1 MRDMKVGDRGF
12 FYHSNAGVAAGIVG
26 TVTVV
31 REAYPDPSCLDP
43 KSKYYDPK
51 SSQDNPRWSMV
62 DVRLDER
69 WARPV
74 LLSQL
79 RNIASAAGVEVGGA
93 AGRRGGGGEE
103 EETGLLSEEQT
114 RAIAGMKLLQRGM
127 RLSVQPLTLPEWD
140 AVNALSRAREGRY
153 ESNKN

>member
-1 MRDMKVGDRGF
+1 MKVGDRGF
-12 FYHSNAGVAAGIVG
+12 FYHSNAGAASGIVG

-51 SSQDNPRWSMV
+51 STKDDPRWSMM

-74 LLSQL
+74 LLSHL
-79 RNIASAAGVEVGGA
+79 RDVAASASGSSGDKA
-93 AGRRGGGGEE
+93 ARGSSR
-103 EETGLLSEEQT
+103 LSAEQV

-127 RLSVQPLTLPEWD
+127 RLSVQPLTQAEWE
-140 AVNALSRAREGRY
+140 AVAALKS
-153 ESNKN
+153 SH